1 MCRTVISLLK
11 KALITIDAPIDP
23 NFFGALPP
31 EINSGRMYAG
41 VGSGPLM
48 AAAAA
53 WDELAAELTSAATGY
68 SSVLSELTSL
78 PWRGPASVSMIR
90 AVAPYVAWLQTTAGQ
105 AEQTGMQARAAAA
118 AYEAAFAM
126 TVPPPLVAANRAL
139 LTALIATNFFGQ
151 NTPAIAATEAEYAE
165 FWAQDA
171 AAMYNYAGASSAAS
185 VLTPFAPPPT
195 TTNSDIA
202 PQLISK
208 LQPVKPPWFPILP
221 TNDWNVLVNT
231 WGLAYFGMGIIQLG
245 TLFAQQLISEP
256 VSAAAGAPAAAVVA
270 PGLAR
275 AVSGPV
281 AAGLGQAD
289 QVGLISVPA
298 TWATSSPTL
307 NAGAAGIS
315 DIGVAAAPTNASG
328 PLFPGAPLTN
338 GERPAKFARRRYGR
352 RFRVMSRPPAAG

>member
-1 MCRTVISLLK
+1 M
-11 KALITIDAPIDP
+11 
-23 NFFGALPP
+23 FGALPP

-53 WDELAAELTSAATGY
+53 WDELAAELTSAVTGY

-78 PWRGPASVSMIR
+78 PWRGPASVSMLR
-90 AVAPYVAWLQTTAGQ
+90 AVTPYVAWMQTTAAQ

-126 TVPPPLVAANRAL
+126 TVPPPLIAANRAL
-139 LTALIATNFFGQ
+139 LMALIATNFFGQ

-165 FWAQDA
+165 FWARDA
-171 AAMYNYAGASSAAS
+171 AAMYDYAGASSAAS
-185 VLTPFAPPPT
+185 ALTPFASPPT
-195 TTNSDIA
+195 TTDPDIA
-202 PQLISK
+202 PRLIPK

-245 TLFAQQLISEP
+245 TLLAQQLISEP
-256 VSAAAGAPAAAVVA
+256 VSAAAGAPAAGAVASGVA
-270 PGLAR
+270 R
-275 AVSGPV
+275 VVSAPV

-289 QVGLISVPA
+289 QVGLLSVPPSW
-298 TWATSSPTL
+298 TTSPPVL
-307 NAGAAGIS
+307 NGDAAGIS
-315 DIGVAAAPTNASG
+315 GIRGAAAPTNSSG
-328 PLFPGAPLTN
+328 PSIPGAPPAN
-338 GERPAKFARRRYGR
+338 AERPANFARRRYGR